1 MEFVSV
7 KTMISKTKDTRW
19 FGTDFNMN
27 IYRGCSHGCIYCDS
41 RSECYHVEDFDRVRA
56 KSECLKILELELSKK
71 RTAGVI
77 GTGAMSDPYNP
88 FEKEYEL
95 TRGALQLIDQYEFGV
110 AIATKSPLICRDID
124 VLQRIQRHSPVL
136 VKMTITAAD
145 DLLSRKVEPRVAPS
159 SERFEAIHQLRQAG
173 ICTGLLLMPI
183 LPFIEDQPENILSI
197 VAQASS
203 AGAQFIYP
211 GFGVTLRQNQRDYYY
226 KALDKEFP
234 GIRGQYE
241 HTFGEAYSCNARNA
255 KALYSL
261 FAKACQEKGIAY
273 KMKDII
279 SLYRSPYEN
288 RQLNFLD

>member
-7 KTMISKTKDTRW
+7 KTMISKTKDKRW

-56 KSECLKILELELSKK
+56 KLDCLKILEQELSKK
-71 RTAGVI
+71 RTTGVI

-88 FEKEYEL
+88 FEREYEL

-110 AIATKSPLICRDID
+110 AIATKSPLISRDID
-124 VLQRIQRHSPVL
+124 VLKRIQRHSPVL
-136 VKMTITAAD
+136 VKMTITAGD
-145 DLLSRKVEPRVAPS
+145 DLLSRKVEPHVGPS
-159 SERFEAIHQLRQAG
+159 SERFETVRQLSQAG
-173 ICTGLLLMPI
+173 ICAGLLLMPI

-197 VAQASS
+197 VAQASG

-226 KALDKEFP
+226 KALDREFP
-234 GIRGQYE
+234 GLRRQYE
-241 HTFGEAYSCNARNA
+241 HTFGDAYSCNARNA
-255 KALYSL
+255 KELYSL
-261 FAKACQEKGIAY
+261 FAKACQERGIVY

-279 SLYRSPYEN
+279 SLYRSQYDN
-288 RQLNFLD
+288 RQLNFL